1 MRISRNECRNGLPA
15 RNPFSLWQNT
25 DAARPRV
32 FDGRRPRHRE
42 PLRPSESASSNR
54 ATPVFR
60 FVRASAPSALRSCSQ
75 PSKATDRG
83 LLDLLGRENDP
94 RKWYRSW
101 RSPRSVHRSGVAVE
115 HRGSFADR
123 QSDIENGRHKRTLKQ
138 ERKRRFHPKRRGSR
152 RHGLATERY
161 EEKSAQEAKRGVAQG
176 RDGTSAPSESGSRR
190 REAPPPALRKR
201 CPNGCALLRSG

>member
-75 PSKATDRG
+75 PSKATDQG
-83 LLDLLGRENDP
+83 LFDRLGRENDP

-152 RHGLATERY
+152 RHGLVTERY
-161 EEKSAQEAKRGVAQG
+161 EEKGA
-176 RDGTSAPSESGSRR
+176 
-190 REAPPPALRKR
+190 
-201 CPNGCALLRSG
+201 